1 MPRSPEL
8 EAYAMRANH
17 PNPRMR
23 PAVDALMSK
32 MRAISILQDHPE
44 NVEAVINDMVHWYFM
59 KEEKRPWYLFQLMM
73 KINYLWGMALGYE
86 RPQDK
91 LQLGFVL
98 NTEEEYKLKAER
110 DAIAGIDEDAGG
122 G

>member
-32 MRAISILQDHPE
+32 MRNLSVLQNDPAV
-44 NVEAVINDMVHWYFM
+44 VEALINDMIHWYFVH
-59 KEEKRPWYLFQLMM
+59 EEKRPWYLFQLMM
-73 KINYLWGMALGYE
+73 KTNYRWGMVLGYD

-91 LQLGFVL
+91 LQLGFIL
-98 NTEEEYKLKAER
+98 NPEGEHYMLKAER
-110 DAIAGIDEDAGG
+110 DAIAEAED
-122 G
+122 